1 MFCYEHRV
9 NVCQHCMVANHQSCV
24 VQSYLNWL
32 KDTEFDST
40 CTLCHDDL
48 KNSECVRLLCYHLFH
63 WDCLGK
69 YFGSLPRTTAPAGYK
84 CPICSSGIIPHPNLV
99 SPVAD
104 ELRKK
109 LKSTIWGKE
118 DLTSLSDSNENS
130 KPTGETARAFYECE
144 TQSAGRPAFT
154 LAKFPRKNVA
164 VSRSERATHT
174 RKVYLPQLYTIVEDS
189 HSRKYVR
196 RRQTLFSWSDLRCR
210 KWQLLRI
217 TVAMVTVFGLMC
229 AASVFLLPGGPSH
242 DYEEGEFDRKIP
254 PDYFVEW

>member
-1 MFCYEHRV
+1 MGLCKCPKKTVTTMFCYEHRV

-40 CTLCHDDL
+40 CTLCHDDM

-144 TQSAGRPAFT
+144 TQSAGRPALNLFFQLFYKRT
-154 LAKFPRKNVA
+154 AQLFRNSSSPGTEPTHVLLIRPIACSIIHLYFLFI
-164 VSRSERATHT
+164 SE
-174 RKVYLPQLYTIVEDS
+174 
-189 HSRKYVR
+189 
-196 RRQTLFSWSDLRCR
+196 
-210 KWQLLRI
+210 
-217 TVAMVTVFGLMC
+217 
-229 AASVFLLPGGPSH
+229 
-242 DYEEGEFDRKIP
+242 YEHQ
-254 PDYFVEW
+254 